1 MQWLGGA
8 TQKAENN
15 IRALHLLQ
23 QLELEGQEP
32 THEEQSELALYTGW
46 GDSQVLKCKYSKLRE
61 MVSEDEWD
69 ALMTSTLNAHYTAL
83 PVIRA
88 MWAGILQLGAHKLP
102 SIRILDPSAGIGH
115 FRSAMPEVLRDK
127 ARWVEIELD
136 GLTARILHQLH
147 PPIEGECAVFNKG
160 FQEVP
165 LASNQFDLVVSNIPF
180 GNYPVVDRGIKEAF
194 LKASIHDYFFA
205 KAVSLTRPGGVI
217 AFITSR
223 YTMDKK
229 DKRVRE
235 WLAQRTDLLAAVR
248 LPDTTFKAN
257 AGTEVVTDILF
268 LRKRHELR
276 TGDLPSWVET
286 QEVELDAESVSN
298 EEDGDGKARH
308 NQIYCEN
315 PGWLVGQ
322 VATKRGM
329 YRSGEYTLRYDDE
342 RPIEEVVIE
351 ILRSVLPDDG
361 FLEGHSESGEG
372 DIVVE
377 TTAPSHA
384 IPIPSNAPLD
394 HRRRLEGLREIYDG
408 AQKLLEM
415 EVAGCSTETIETQR
429 EALNSAYHRFVA
441 RFGPLT
447 NKLHQKLLGDSPA
460 LPFLLALEYDYDP
473 LTNTAKRAL
482 IFSES
487 TVRSAA
493 QPDEIQ
499 NCQDAL
505 LYCLNKTGKVELDQ
519 IASLANVTLEQA
531 ESDLA
536 GKILWT
542 PGGRWETADQYLSG
556 NILEKLNAAKAML
569 GVEPR
574 LKATIEA
581 LVDAM
586 PKALK
591 PSQIKARLGSGWIP
605 AKYIE
610 EFIADILPGVKAQVT
625 HLPQLG
631 SWKLSVQNKWYVP
644 AENTTRWGTERKGA
658 LELIEIGLNA
668 GTPVVHDVIEDK
680 RVLNRDATLAA
691 QAKLEELKAHFETW
705 LWQDSER
712 ADHLAQIYNT
722 RFNVFARPRHDGS
735 HLTFPGLS
743 KFLIPRPLQK
753 DAVWYA
759 LQSQAALVGDEVG
772 LGKTLTAILSIKE
785 AVRLGMA
792 HKALIVVPNHLTEQW
807 RDAFLLAYPNAKIL
821 CAGKDDFKKSKRGE
835 FLSRI
840 ATGRWDAVI
849 VPQSSFKL
857 LPVSADVL
865 NRFIEGE
872 MDELKAFLQELKAE
886 AGYDRRAEKEIIKA
900 IKRFEAKLV
909 TKSEMDKD
917 SLETITWER
926 LGVDLLVVDELHC
939 LPYESRVLTNL
950 GELPI
955 GEIVEKR
962 LSVLVQSMDPS
973 TQEIKWMPV
982 ADWFKNPQ
990 SAPMVRIIHKKGVLE
1005 CTANHKIWTEEE
1017 GYVEAGKLTPQ
1028 HTLKNM
1034 PSLQEGIC
1042 AEHERKSGAKANSL
1056 FQRMSKKTPSQ
1067 DHNKTLSPMRG
1078 GVHIPF
1084 IRENQQRQTSFL
1096 RNFVRCKMA
1105 HGAAGANRTCKGI
1118 PPARLGCCSSGKHR
1132 KAFTGNIGSH
1142 EGEQSN
1148 SKRRCQK
1155 ENISEE
1161 FWANISCQR
1170 RKRKID
1176 SATRSSCKCFESAN
1190 GIPHSNKTG
1199 KRPVQIPT
1207 ELLQSGC
1214 SRPISEISNRDRW
1227 SFPQYEEM
1235 EILGQTEDRSAK
1247 RSRVVSVTF
1256 LESESGFRS
1265 SISTE
1270 RNKKVYCLEVAE
1282 THNFFAEGVL
1292 VSNCYKNLYFHT
1304 KMTRI
1309 AGLPNANSQRAF
1321 DMFVKVRNLLENG
1334 GRFIGLTGTP
1344 ITNTM
1349 AEAFTM
1355 QRYFQYDT
1363 LHDLGLAHF
1372 DSWAQM
1378 FADTVMLPEMTPDGG
1393 GFRVNTRLARFT
1405 NIPELSAMLSQ
1416 FMIMRRW
1423 NQVSGEVERPA
1434 LYSGKPV
1441 TVSLPGSP
1449 QLKEFVQ
1456 ELAERAEAVRGGHV
1470 DPRADNM
1477 LKIVRR

>member
-1 MQWLGGA
+1 M
-8 TQKAENN
+8 N
-15 IRALHLLQ
+15 
-23 QLELEGQEP
+23 
-32 THEEQSELALYTGW
+32 
-46 GDSQVLKCKYSKLRE
+46 
-61 MVSEDEWD
+61 
-69 ALMTSTLNAHYTAL
+69 
-83 PVIRA
+83 
-88 MWAGILQLGAHKLP
+88 
-102 SIRILDPSAGIGH
+102 
-115 FRSAMPEVLRDK
+115 
-127 ARWVEIELD
+127 
-136 GLTARILHQLH
+136 
-147 PPIEGECAVFNKG
+147 
-160 FQEVP
+160 
-165 LASNQFDLVVSNIPF
+165 
-180 GNYPVVDRGIKEAF
+180 
-194 LKASIHDYFFA
+194 
-205 KAVSLTRPGGVI
+205 
-217 AFITSR
+217 
-223 YTMDKK
+223 
-229 DKRVRE
+229 
-235 WLAQRTDLLAAVR
+235 
-248 LPDTTFKAN
+248 
-257 AGTEVVTDILF
+257 
-268 LRKRHELR
+268 
-276 TGDLPSWVET
+276 
-286 QEVELDAESVSN
+286 
-298 EEDGDGKARH
+298 
-308 NQIYCEN
+308 
-315 PGWLVGQ
+315 
-322 VATKRGM
+322 
-329 YRSGEYTLRYDDE
+329 SGET
-342 RPIEEVVIE
+342 
-351 ILRSVLPDDG
+351 
-361 FLEGHSESGEG
+361 

-377 TTAPSHA
+377 TTAQSHA
-384 IPIPSNAPLD
+384 IPIPPNAPLD
-394 HRRRLEGLREIYDG
+394 HRRRLEGLREIYEG

-415 EVAGCSTETIETQR
+415 EVAGCSTESIETQR

-473 LTNTAKRAL
+473 LTNTAKKAL

-519 IASLANVTLEQA
+519 IASLANVTVEQA
-531 ESDLA
+531 ESELA

-542 PGGRWETADQYLSG
+542 PEGRWETADQYLSG

-581 LVDAM
+581 LLDAM

-631 SWKLSVQNKWYVP
+631 SWKLSVRNKWYVP

-691 QAKLEELKAHFETW
+691 QAKLEELKVRFETW

-712 ADHLAQIYNT
+712 AEHLAQIYNT

-785 AVRLGMA
+785 AIRLGTA

-872 MDELKAFLQELKAE
+872 LDELKAFLQELKAE

-926 LGVDLLVVDELHC
+926 LGVDLLVSDEFH
-939 LPYESRVLTNL
+939 
-950 GELPI
+950 
-955 GEIVEKR
+955 
-962 LSVLVQSMDPS
+962 
-973 TQEIKWMPV
+973 
-982 ADWFKNPQ
+982 
-990 SAPMVRIIHKKGVLE
+990 
-1005 CTANHKIWTEEE
+1005 
-1017 GYVEAGKLTPQ
+1017 
-1028 HTLKNM
+1028 
-1034 PSLQEGIC
+1034 
-1042 AEHERKSGAKANSL
+1042 L
-1056 FQRMSKKTPSQ
+1056 F
-1067 DHNKTLSPMRG
+1067 
-1078 GVHIPF
+1078 
-1084 IRENQQRQTSFL
+1084 
-1096 RNFVRCKMA
+1096 
-1105 HGAAGANRTCKGI
+1105 
-1118 PPARLGCCSSGKHR
+1118 
-1132 KAFTGNIGSH
+1132 
-1142 EGEQSN
+1142 
-1148 SKRRCQK
+1148 
-1155 ENISEE
+1155 
-1161 FWANISCQR
+1161 
-1170 RKRKID
+1170 
-1176 SATRSSCKCFESAN
+1176 
-1190 GIPHSNKTG
+1190 
-1199 KRPVQIPT
+1199 
-1207 ELLQSGC
+1207 
-1214 SRPISEISNRDRW
+1214 
-1227 SFPQYEEM
+1227 
-1235 EILGQTEDRSAK
+1235 
-1247 RSRVVSVTF
+1247 
-1256 LESESGFRS
+1256 
-1265 SISTE
+1265 
-1270 RNKKVYCLEVAE
+1270 
-1282 THNFFAEGVL
+1282 
-1292 VSNCYKNLYFHT
+1292 KNLYFHT

-1372 DSWAQM
+1372 NSWAQM

-1434 LYSGKPV
+1434 LYNGKPV

-1470 DPRADNM
+1470 DPRLDNM
-1477 LKIVRR
+1477 LKITGEGRKAALDMRLLFQDAPDLGASKINTSAWVISQIYHRTETFKSAQLVFCDLGTPKPHKDSRVLKEQDEDSDSPELEEEPAFDNVYADLKAKLVGHGVRADEIAFIHDAKNPTARSLLFEAVREGQIRILIGSTEKMGTGMNVQTKAVAMHHLDAPWRPADLEQREGRLLRQGNQYPEVFSFVYITEGSFDGYVWVRHEVVSLIV